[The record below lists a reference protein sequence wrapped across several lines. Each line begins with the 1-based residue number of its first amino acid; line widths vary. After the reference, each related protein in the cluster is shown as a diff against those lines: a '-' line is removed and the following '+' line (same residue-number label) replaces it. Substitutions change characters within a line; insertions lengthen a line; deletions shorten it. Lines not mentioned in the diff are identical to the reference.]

1 MTRQTSPTYRSTA
14 KLKVCKET
22 FLPKCCYQMRIGYIT
37 CVIYNTPDNLRIAL
51 EDNFDHSIFH
61 CENRCGVCHG
71 DNRQCSCNER
81 PPQKR
86 KKISKSTASSQQP
99 ADTSHDDLKKKYES
113 LQKDY
118 KRVGQ
123 AFQNQ
128 QEQNQELTALLEER
142 EKEAEEL
149 ANLVRNKYRIIKNL
163 ERRLLNAKKVMAEL
177 RAEVRRRHQPA
188 P

>member
-14 KLKVCKET
+14 KLIVCKET
-22 FLPKCCYQMRIGYIT
+22 FLPKCYQMRIGYIT

-61 CENRCGVCHG
+61 CENRCGVCHV
-71 DNRQCSCNER
+71 DSRQCSCNER
-81 PPQKR
+81 LPQKR
-86 KKISKSTASSQQP
+86 KKTSKSTASSQQP

-128 QEQNQELTALLEER
+128 ELTALLEER

-149 ANLVRNKYRIIKNL
+149 ANLVQNKDEVVKNL
-163 ERRLLNAKKVMAEL
+163 ERGLLNAKKVIAEL
-177 RAEVRRRHQPA
+177 RQHPQPGQHTRTI
-188 P
+188 